1 MRLIIFYILIA
12 IVVSFAGSPRKYVG
26 VKTCKSCHQTR
37 RDGRQ
42 YDIWRNS
49 KHAGAFKTLST
60 QRSIEIAKKKKLKKP
75 PTESPECLKCH
86 TITADEKL
94 KEEGVQCESC
104 HGAGSAYKSNSVM
117 RDKAEAIAAGMTYYK
132 DEAAIEKSCRSCHNE
147 KSPTYKSFD
156 FKSMWGDIKH
166 PVPKD

>member
-1 MRLIIFYILIA
+1 MRAVLFFISIS
-12 IVVSFAGSPRKYVG
+12 IVVSFAGSNRKYVG
-26 VKTCKSCHQTR
+26 VKACKSCHEAR

-60 QRSIEIAKKKKLKKP
+60 QRSAEIAKKKKLKKSP
-75 PTESPECLKCH
+75 PESPECLKCH

-94 KEEGVQCESC
+94 KEDGVQCESC
-104 HGAGSAYKSNSVM
+104 HGAGSAYKRNSVM
-117 RDKAEAIAAGMTYYK
+117 RDKEEAIAAGLTAYK
-132 DEAAIEKSCRSCHNE
+132 DEAAIEKNCRSCHNE
-147 KSPTYKSFD
+147 KSPIYKPFD

-166 PVPKD
+166 PVPEE

>member
-60 QRSIEIAKKKKLKKP
+60 QSVTLLP
-75 PTESPECLKCH
+75 PMK
-86 TITADEKL
+86 
-94 KEEGVQCESC
+94 
-104 HGAGSAYKSNSVM
+104 N
-117 RDKAEAIAAGMTYYK
+117 
-132 DEAAIEKSCRSCHNE
+132 
-147 KSPTYKSFD
+147 
-156 FKSMWGDIKH
+156 
-166 PVPKD
+166 